1 MTVLGMGVDVV
12 QPSRI
17 EAAVSRR
24 GQALLRR
31 IFTPGELDY
40 CSRGRNRYQRLA
52 ARFAAKE
59 AALKA
64 LGTGLAGAARWTD
77 VEVIHL
83 RRRAPAIRLHREV
96 ARRADD
102 MGVSEVKVS
111 LSHSGD
117 TAVAVV
123 LLLGG
128 SGEI

>member
-24 GQALLRR
+24 GEALLGR
-31 IFTPGELDY
+31 IFTPDELEY
-40 CSRGRNRYQRLA
+40 CSRGKNRYQRLA

-64 LGTGLAGAARWTD
+64 LGTGLAGARWTD
-77 VEVIHL
+77 VEVIHVGGG
-83 RRRAPAIRLHREV
+83 APAIRLHGEV

-102 MGVSEVKVS
+102 MGVADVKVS
-111 LSHSGD
+111 LSHSRD
-117 TAVAVV
+117 TAMAAV

-128 SGEI
+128 PGET